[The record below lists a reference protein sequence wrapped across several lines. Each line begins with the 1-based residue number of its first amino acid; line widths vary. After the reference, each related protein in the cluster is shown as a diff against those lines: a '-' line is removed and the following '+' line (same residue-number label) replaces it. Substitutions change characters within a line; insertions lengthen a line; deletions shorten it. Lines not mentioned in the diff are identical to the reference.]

1 MLKSIKENFITVSLS
16 VLIVLIMLSL
26 VLTIYNR
33 QVMIDNYTLKKQTEE
48 VKTRWSA
55 IFESHLRRM
64 DLGLRGYA
72 LTKNTGVLSPY
83 NDGIRDTKPNL
94 DKIDSL
100 LVVQHLDTL
109 RDDFKEIRN
118 KVTEFIEYSQKMK
131 RKVDNDS
138 LEAFVT
144 MLNADKGLEVWLAF
158 SPSFTAINTY
168 EDQLVEKAQANYET
182 AQSRNVF
189 VQWIL
194 FFFSIPT
201 LAVVIFRLRKDA
213 RNRKELLLEFER
225 NNRRYMFDSGE
236 PLPDDNPQV
245 IIKSSIQN
253 LKRASSFIKEISVG
267 NYSANWEGLNNQN
280 ITLNQENLAGD
291 LIKMRDQMKRVKDED
306 EKRIWTTEGLAKF
319 SDVARTN
326 QDNIEKLS
334 NEVVRFLSKYLSAQQ
349 ASLFVLDEASDED
362 PFLSLVACYAFDKK
376 KFVQK
381 RIEIG
386 SGMVGQAYLEGT
398 TNVMTKL
405 PSNYI
410 SITSGLGDATPSCL
424 IIVPMKYND
433 KVEAILELASFT
445 RFEEHEVKFL
455 EKAGEVIASAIYST
469 KINERTSRLLK
480 ESQEQAEV
488 LKAQEEEL
496 RQNMEEL
503 QATQENMRRKQT
515 ELT

>member
-16 VLIVLIMLSL
+16 VLIILIIVSAA
-26 VLTIYNR
+26 LTVYNK
-33 QVMIDNYTLKKQTEE
+33 QVMVENYALKKQTEE

-72 LTKNTGVLSPY
+72 LTKNKGILSPY
-83 NDGIRDTKPNL
+83 YDGIRDSGPNL
-94 DKIDSL
+94 NKIDSL

-109 RDDFKEIRN
+109 RDDFKVIRS
-118 KVTEFIEYSQKMK
+118 KVTEFIEYSQRMK
-131 RKVDNDS
+131 ELVDHDS
-138 LEAFVT
+138 LDAFVA
-144 MLNADKGLEVWLAF
+144 MLNADKGLGVWVAF

-182 AQSRNVF
+182 AQERNIL
-189 VQWIL
+189 VQIIL
-194 FFFSIPT
+194 VLFSLPT
-201 LAVVIFRLRKDA
+201 LVGVIIRLRRDA
-213 RNRKELLLEFER
+213 KNRKDLLLEFER

-267 NYSANWEGLNNQN
+267 NYSANWDGLNEQN
-280 ITLNQENLAGD
+280 ANLNQENLSGD
-291 LIKMRDQMKRVKDED
+291 LIKMRDQMKTVKEED

-334 NEVVRFLSKYLSAQQ
+334 NEVVRFLSKYLNAQQ
-349 ASLFVLDEASDED
+349 ATLFVLQEADPED
-362 PFLSLVACYAFDKK
+362 LHLGLMACYAFDKK
-376 KFVQK
+376 KFIQK
-381 RIEIG
+381 RVEIG
-386 SGMVGQAYLEGT
+386 SGLVGQAYLEGT
-398 TNVMTKL
+398 TNLLTQL
-405 PSNYI
+405 PPNYI
-410 SITSGLGDATPSCL
+410 NITSGLGDATPSCL
-424 IIVPMKYND
+424 IIVPMKYNE
-433 KVEAILELASFT
+433 KVEAILELASFN
-445 RFEEHEVKFL
+445 RFQEHEVQFL

-515 ELT
+515 EHV